1 MAETTLNLGSFE
13 FAELEIPAE
22 IRIGGA
28 QRLSMHELVG
38 GARVID
44 AMGRTDRPLE
54 WSGILLGETAIS
66 RAQALD
72 AMRIAGLPQP
82 LVWSAYS
89 YQVIV
94 REFEAA
100 YQRKAQLAYR
110 IVCEVLSDLTTPV
123 GAGTGAPF
131 GAGPSDTIDEQM
143 DEDMA
148 EADELTSE
156 IADPP
161 LSTAM
166 SKLDSAIASVSSFAK
181 AAQSTINSVL
191 QPLAAVQARVG
202 MLIASTANT
211 IANVTT
217 LGGVLP
223 NNPLSMAA
231 ARLTGQVAA
240 MSQAGV
246 LYNLR
251 NVLGRMGNNL
261 GAVTAAPT
269 VIATSGGNLFDI
281 ARKSYGSATEWTG
294 IARANNVVDPFIV
307 GPRTL
312 TVPTRPDN
320 ADGLLRS

>member
-72 AMRIAGLPQP
+72 AMRIAGLPLP

-110 IVCEVLSDLTTPV
+110 IVCEVLADLTTPV
-123 GAGTGAPF
+123 ASAASSTVGQQIRDDIVQADA
-131 GAGPSDTIDEQM
+131 
-143 DEDMA
+143 MA
-148 EADELTSE
+148 VSIGDL
-156 IADPP
+156 P
-161 LSTAM
+161 LSTVMGA
-166 SKLDSAIASVSSFAK
+166 LDSAIANVSSFAT
-181 AAQSTINSVL
+181 AAQSTINGVL

-202 MLIASTANT
+202 VIITSTANT